1 VISIIRKGSTH
12 NGREVFINEL
22 KKLFGEVLTEYRV
35 CKERLWRHDYFIP
48 SKKLAIEIEGG
59 IWMKDRG
66 AHSTP
71 KAILRDIE
79 KGNAALV
86 AGHRVYRVPFQDL
99 SKPDLIL
106 AHIANISK
114 VP

>member
-1 VISIIRKGSTH
+1 
-12 NGREVFINEL
+12 
-22 KKLFGEVLTEYRV
+22 
-35 CKERLWRHDYFIP
+35 
-48 SKKLAIEIEGG
+48 
-59 IWMKDRG
+59 
-66 AHSTP
+66 
-71 KAILRDIE
+71 LRDIE